1 MLRWSARELSER
13 SGISLPTV
21 QRMESADGIPSSLG
35 RNLDAVQRTL
45 ERAGIDFIE
54 DDGMGPGVRFQRPK
68 EESD

>member
-13 SGISLPTV
+13 SGVSLPTV
-21 QRMESADGIPSSLG
+21 QRMESVDGIPSSLG

-54 DDGMGPGVRFQRPK
+54 DDGMGPGVRLKRHK